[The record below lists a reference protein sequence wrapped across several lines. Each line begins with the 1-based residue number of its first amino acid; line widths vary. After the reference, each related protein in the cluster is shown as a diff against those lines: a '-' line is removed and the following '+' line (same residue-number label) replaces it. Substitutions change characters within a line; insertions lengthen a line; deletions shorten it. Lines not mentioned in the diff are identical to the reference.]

1 MAKTVIIAG
10 VGPGS
15 GAALARKFA
24 KEKCQVGMIA
34 RSADTI
40 QILEEELRRRGDAA
54 LAAPADITDPKQV
67 ADAFHRVR
75 EKFGPIDVLI
85 NHASQGV
92 WKGLLEL
99 KPEEFEA
106 AWRVSVYG
114 TFLCTR
120 EAAPDML
127 RSGGGVVLFTG
138 ATSSI
143 RGRNGALEFSS
154 AKFAVRG
161 LADSLARELW
171 PKGIHVAH
179 IVVDGVIDTPRVREG
194 YRPGPDEPLLNPD
207 AMAEAYWNLAQQPR
221 GAWTLEIDL
230 RPFNEEF
237 FV

>member
-114 TFLCTR
+114 TLLKKKE
-120 EAAPDML
+120 EANDKL
-127 RSGGGVVLFTG
+127 GNGEG
-138 ATSSI
+138 AD
-143 RGRNGALEFSS
+143 
-154 AKFAVRG
+154 KFK
-161 LADSLARELW
+161 E
-171 PKGIHVAH
+171 
-179 IVVDGVIDTPRVREG
+179 T
-194 YRPGPDEPLLNPD
+194 
-207 AMAEAYWNLAQQPR
+207 
-221 GAWTLEIDL
+221 TT
-230 RPFNEEF
+230 
-237 FV
+237 